1 MAYRFNP
8 PANWP
13 AAPAGWVPPA
23 GWQPDPAWGPV
34 PEGWN
39 LWVDDAAAPGP
50 ALVPAPAPAPAPA
63 APRKKRTGLII
74 VILSV
79 VLVLI
84 VAAVVGLSVVLNS
97 LAAGPPVEGVERAGS
112 IEEARAVLQKTH
124 DEAMDFI
131 EDNHGFSKPDKRERI
146 TAALESGTKGT
157 SIWEVEMGTKDILV
171 TMEAMAQGADQW
183 NETWGQ
189 PPAFTDNLS
198 GTALE
203 GILDGYTGGTVD
215 FAIDSECGS
224 ATACVQRDDPNVVH
238 LNEEYVDNPRYVI
251 DYADV
256 LLHEFG
262 HVTQFKYVDEF
273 EMSADYEAL
282 FDFDVE
288 LHADCMAQSLKPDF
302 ATAYGSVCSPEQLTS
317 AKNAWGGVFN

>member
-1 MAYRFNP
+1 MTMAYRFNP

-39 LWVDDAAAPGP
+39 LWIDDAA
-50 ALVPAPAPAPAPA
+50 VPAGSPVPHPIPV
-63 APRKKRTGLII
+63 APRKKRTGLG
-74 VILSV
+74 ILILAV
-79 VLVLI
+79 VLVI
-84 VAAVVGLSVVLNS
+84 VVAGVVGLSVMLNTLS
-97 LAAGPPVEGVERAGS
+97 AGPPVEGVERAGS
-112 IEEARAVLQKTH
+112 IEEARAVLQETH
-124 DEAMDFI
+124 DEATDFV
-131 EDNHGFSKPDKRERI
+131 EDNHGFSKTDKLERI
-146 TAALESGTKGT
+146 AAALEAGNKGT
-157 SIWEVEMGTKDILV
+157 SIWEVEMQTRDIMV
-171 TMEAMAQGADQW
+171 TMEAMAQGADRW

-189 PPAFTDNLS
+189 APAFTDNVS

-203 GILDGYTGGTVD
+203 AILDEYTGGTVD

-256 LLHEFG
+256 LLHEYG
-262 HVTQFKYVDEF
+262 HVTQFKYIDEF

-282 FDFDVE
+282 FDFNVE
-288 LHADCMAQSLKPDF
+288 LHADCMSLSLKPDF